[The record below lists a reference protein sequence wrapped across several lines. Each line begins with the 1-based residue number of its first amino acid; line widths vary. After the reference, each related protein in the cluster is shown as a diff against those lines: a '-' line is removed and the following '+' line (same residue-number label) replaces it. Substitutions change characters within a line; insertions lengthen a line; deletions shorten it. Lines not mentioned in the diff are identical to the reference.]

1 MINYINIFY
10 HTILTMNIDE
20 IIIKY
25 KLLEEENKKLQD
37 ELQATKE
44 HLKKYTAPSYKKEY
58 YEKNKDSIK
67 ERNNKMCSK
76 YIGWKLQ
83 T

>member
-37 ELQATKE
+37 ELQATK
-44 HLKKYTAPSYKKEY
+44 L
-58 YEKNKDSIK
+58 I
-67 ERNNKMCSK
+67 R
-76 YIGWKLQ
+76 I
-83 T
+83 